1 MQGQPL
7 AVAAALLAGLAGGT
21 QIAVSGA
28 FGKRIGVLEASCFAS
43 FVTIIILV
51 CTTLVARHGLGT
63 VAHGL
68 RMPPWMWLGGVG
80 SVILILSVTFASP
93 RIGALATGG
102 LLISGQLCILLLTDT
117 FGWFGLDKV
126 PVTAHRLVGLP
137 LLALAAYLIL
147 RR

>member
-1 MQGQPL
+1 VHGQPL
-7 AVAAALLAGLAGGT
+7 AVAAALMAGLAGGT

-28 FGKRIGVLEASCFAS
+28 FGRRIGVLEAACFAS
-43 FVTIIILV
+43 FVTVLIFVSI
-51 CTTLVARHGLGT
+51 TLVARHGLGG

-68 RMPPWMWLGGVG
+68 RMPPWLWLGGVG

-126 PVTAHRLVGLP
+126 PLSAHRLVGLP
-137 LLALAAYLIL
+137 LLAVAAYVIL

>member
-1 MQGQPL
+1 VHGQPL
-7 AVAAALLAGLAGGT
+7 AVAAALMAGLAGGT

-28 FGKRIGVLEASCFAS
+28 FGRRIGVLEAACFAS
-43 FVTIIILV
+43 FVTVAIFVSI
-51 CTTLVARHGLGT
+51 TLVARHGLGG

-68 RMPPWMWLGGVG
+68 RMPRWLWLGGVG

-126 PVTAHRLVGLP
+126 PLSAHRLVGLP
-137 LLALAAYLIL
+137 LLAVAAYLIL